1 MRIDAFHLPGVDEAG
16 IREWEL
22 REYGGGE
29 VVLRFPVLEPDEIRR
44 LAGRIRAAR
53 AIHLAELPVGA
64 IVRAIDRVAALL
76 QQRDHPARVLAET
89 ALPVITGYS
98 PPMVRLILDR
108 MTADWRE
115 PALLELLRRELGD
128 PGVLDGFRV
137 VEGDEWGGGTPG
149 GAVGGVDVGAGID
162 AGPAGG
168 PGAVVLATSPTAPP
182 PQPVRVRA
190 YGPELAFHIFAGN
203 IPGVAVTSLV
213 RSLLVKSATLGKTAS
228 GDPLLPALFAQI
240 LADVAPGIG
249 ECLAV
254 CYWPGTATA
263 LQQAALREVELAVV
277 YGGGETVQAVR
288 GMLPAGVRLVEHG
301 PRFSLA
307 AVARE
312 ELAGDA
318 AYRAAAG
325 VARAVA
331 VFDQQG
337 CVSPHVVYVEKGGEV
352 TPAEFA
358 ELVARELE
366 VVERELPRGRL
377 SIEEASAIQQLRGA
391 AEFRALAGRD
401 VRLFTSAGTEYT
413 VIYDDEPG
421 FTPSCLNRVLRVT
434 PVADLAEIPP
444 HLAPL
449 RAYLQ
454 TVGLAARGE
463 RRAALA
469 DLLGRAGV
477 SRITTLEAMPWPPP
491 TWHHDGQEPMREL
504 VRWVDWEG

>member
-1 MRIDAFHLPGVDEAG
+1 MPIDAFHLPGLDEAG
-16 IREWEL
+16 VREWEL

-29 VVLRFPVLEPDEIRR
+29 VVLRFPVLGPDDIRR
-44 LAGRIRAAR
+44 LAGRLRAAR
-53 AIHLAELPVGA
+53 ALHLAELPVLEV
-64 IVRAIDRVAALL
+64 VRAIDEAAALL
-76 QQRDHPARVLAET
+76 QQRDHPTRVLAEE
-89 ALPVITGYS
+89 ALPAITGYS

-137 VEGDEWGGGTPG
+137 VEGGEG
-149 GAVGGVDVGAGID
+149 D
-162 AGPAGG
+162 A
-168 PGAVVLATSPTAPP
+168 PGAAVLATAPVAPP
-182 PQPVRVRA
+182 PRPVRVRA
-190 YGPELAFHIFAGN
+190 YGPELAFQIFAGN

-213 RSLLVKSATLGKTAS
+213 RTLLVKAAMLGKAAS
-228 GDPLLPALFAQI
+228 GDPLLPVLFAQL
-240 LADVAPGIG
+240 LARVAPGLG

-254 CYWPGTATA
+254 CYWPGSATA
-263 LQQAALREVELAVV
+263 LHGAALREAELAVV

-288 GMLPAGVRLVEHG
+288 GLLPPGVRLVEHG
-301 PRFSLA
+301 PRLSLA

-312 ELAGDA
+312 ELAGA
-318 AYRAAAG
+318 AAHRAAAG

-337 CVSPHVVYVEKGGEV
+337 CVSPHVAYVEKRGEV

-377 SIEEASAIQQLRGA
+377 SLEEASAIQQLRGA

-401 VRLFTSAGTEYT
+401 VRLLTSAGTEFT
-413 VIYDDEPG
+413 VIYDDDPG
-421 FTPSCLNRVLRVT
+421 FAPSCLNRVLRVT
-434 PVADLAEIPP
+434 PVEDLAEMVPY
-444 HLAPL
+444 LAPI

-454 TVGLAARGE
+454 TVGLAAPAA
-463 RRAALA
+463 RRATLA
-469 DLLGRAGV
+469 DLLARTGV

-491 TWHHDGQEPMREL
+491 TWHHDGQEPLREL